1 MASTTSSIHKENLPA
16 TCGKC
21 HSGASRHF
29 AEGRVHSAPEQ
40 IETAKYRASH
50 VVKDVY
56 IFIIA
61 AIIAVM
67 LVFIAADFLRRILR
81 KEKHG

>member
-1 MASTTSSIHKENLPA
+1 
-16 TCGKC
+16 
-21 HSGASRHF
+21 
-29 AEGRVHSAPEQ
+29 V
-40 IETAKYRASH
+40 TAKYRSSTI
-50 VVKDVY
+50 VKNIY